1 MTIRLSARLY
11 DVVVPVLIYA
21 CARAVSTLF
30 MLVSGHHQQATAQ
43 FRSDDPWDYYVH
55 TPLPADPGYMG
66 LATNWDGQ
74 WHERIATLGYQSASV
89 DPSGFSERAWAFPP
103 VYPLTVR
110 AVDHL
115 LGLGFAPAAALVSLT
130 FGGAAMV
137 LIHRLALPAV
147 GRVGAAGL
155 VALVSCYVAAPI
167 YQVAYSEA
175 MALFFLSWSLLD
187 LRGRRYLRALVPLV
201 LLAFTRLITPPLAV
215 AAVAHLIYRRRT
227 SQNPS
232 RRETAALA
240 AYALT
245 ATAGPWFWPSVAGA
259 LSGFDSGNR
268 AAQAVSSSTLGWFG
282 TLWSVHALLVL
293 VPVAISL
300 WVVRLAWRE
309 RSTWGPELAA
319 WGAAY
324 PVFVLLTTPP
334 TPGFV
339 RYMMLAFPLSLAG
352 VGTPSTPVRRR
363 WIGIGVLCA
372 ELLVLQYLWIRYS
385 FVVDPDPSRP
395 TLNP

>member
-1 MTIRLSARLY
+1 M
-11 DVVVPVLIYA
+11 LIYA

-187 LRGRRYLRALVPLV
+187 LRGRRYRRALVPLV

-309 RSTWGPELAA
+309 RSTWGPEAGGLGCRLSRLRPGDDTAHTRFRPLHDA
-319 WGAAY
+319 G
-324 PVFVLLTTPP
+324 LPP
-334 TPGFV
+334 QP
-339 RYMMLAFPLSLAG
+339 
-352 VGTPSTPVRRR
+352 RRR
-363 WIGIGVLCA
+363 
-372 ELLVLQYLWIRYS
+372 R
-385 FVVDPDPSRP
+385 DPIDTGASPLDRHRSAVC
-395 TLNP
+395 